1 MARFMK
7 KKRLLVDVDDTLIN
21 NLWNEGLNGF
31 LGTNF
36 KREEIKTYSVDK
48 YITTDEERSR
58 FLNYIKDKS
67 FYDGC
72 RIIEDAVRV
81 MKKLY
86 EKYDLY
92 ICSACVLNIGKG
104 YAYTNSYQ
112 QKFDILRKYF
122 PFISPERFIF
132 TQNKNIIKADIIIDD
147 SLYNFYGDEELKL
160 MYNCF
165 MNDDVDEAE
174 IKNLNIRRVNS
185 WKEIEDILL

>member
-1 MARFMK
+1 MVRFMK

-58 FLNYIKDKS
+58 FLDYIKDKS